1 MPSLNPGMTRAT
13 PNVAGLPL
21 ATELSNIL
29 PSVVQPVYSTVTR
42 SSLVGCSLLV
52 DGVRTLV
59 ARPDAVFVASAGGAA
74 TSGGAG
80 IGFCAR
86 AAVAVAS
93 ERISVRRIRIR

>member
-59 ARPDAVFVASAGGAA
+59 ARPDAVFVASAGGA
-74 TSGGAG
+74 G